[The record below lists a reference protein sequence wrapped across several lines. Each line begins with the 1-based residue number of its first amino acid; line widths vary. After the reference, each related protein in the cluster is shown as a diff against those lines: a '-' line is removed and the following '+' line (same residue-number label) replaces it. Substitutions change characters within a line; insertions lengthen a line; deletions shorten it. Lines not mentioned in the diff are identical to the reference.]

1 MAQHLVLSYVLY
13 SHCHFNLLPGLMF
26 LILGFTE
33 DETSEIVSTLRE
45 ANGKVVANPK
55 TFHGIP
61 DYVIVPFE
69 GRYA

>member
-1 MAQHLVLSYVLY
+1 
-13 SHCHFNLLPGLMF
+13 MF

-69 GRYA
+69 GRYAQLSCSVDVLQPRSKSE